1 MSTGQRILLRA
12 TSALVGLVL
21 VAALVLGV
29 GQIVAGLVGGDEFI
43 VPTGQWYDALRTTA
57 WDDPDVLLVGVAA
70 VVIGVLLLL
79 VALLSRPRMIW
90 LRAPKDGVE
99 VRIAPRTVAQI
110 LRRQAE
116 AVPGIASASAEV
128 NAGTARITAQ
138 APLAHPDT
146 ISRELEL
153 TLAHALKQIPWTQ
166 LPNLQVE
173 ISSDRGSSVVTA
185 DSSARTEMAPQSS
198 ERR

>member
-1 MSTGQRILLRA
+1 MSTSQRILLRA

-29 GQIVAGLVGGDEFI
+29 GQIVAGLVSGDNFI
-43 VPTGQWYDALRTTA
+43 VPTSQWYDALRTTA
-57 WDDPDVLLVGVAA
+57 WDDPDVLLVGIAA
-70 VVIGVLLLL
+70 LIIGVLLLL
-79 VALLSRPRMIW
+79 VAVLTRPRLIG

-128 NAGTARITAQ
+128 NAGTARITAD
-138 APLAHPDT
+138 APLAHPDY
-146 ISRELEL
+146 ISRELER
-153 TLAHALKQIPWTQ
+153 TLSHALKQIPWSQ
-166 LPNLQVE
+166 LPSLQVE

-185 DSSARTEMAPQSS
+185 QPPARTDGAAQSS